1 MHRNRVLASYL
12 KAIGCIIP
20 LMDATYANYY
30 TRELFVILLREF
42 RTPDE
47 EMKKIVLKVVARVV
61 QTEGVSSEYIKSQ
74 VLEVFFKSFWIRRM
88 ALDKRNSALLIDTT
102 VALASGIGGKEIVS
116 RLVVSLKDES
126 EILDEWPCLRLLR
139 LYVS

>member
-1 MHRNRVLASYL
+1 
-12 KAIGCIIP
+12 
-20 LMDATYANYY
+20 MDATYANYY